1 MPEWIHLS
9 WCVLKMHHG
18 VLSRRWAWEKSWNL
32 RRKRQLRVIRCKS
45 LFLSCHVLLKIF
57 SQDEYILVESCYLL
71 LKYLKTLIIG
81 WVLFCKLLSS
91 TVIWYKIIKK
101 KIFKRFWAECDYMH
115 CLVFP
120 WLSGTILCFSRNNV
134 FLLMY
139 TFLRR

>member
-101 KIFKRFWAECDYMH
+101 KKSLKDFE
-115 CLVFP
+115 L
-120 WLSGTILCFSRNNV
+120 NV
-134 FLLMY
+134 IICTALFFHGSLAPSCVSAGIMY
-139 TFLRR
+139 SCWCTHF